1 MDNKRISAGGL
12 RGVVYIQLLSGRDLR
27 AKNAPYAVMQL
38 GKFSLRTDEKRQNPA
53 NTTFNFFGALKVE
66 EKDDSL
72 QITVYDKG
80 TLLSDYVGSV
90 TINLALLEN
99 QEVFDDWVE
108 LRDTRTRASTK
119 RIRCGSL
126 HIVARYISELAQRT
140 IEISNF
146 NENVTEDLLYDIV
159 APNTKSKF
167 RIERSYIYTNV
178 YNRKYALVELDTKAT
193 AMSLWDRSF
202 GSWPNAVIVRK
213 PFCDIT
219 EIEKRIEK
227 EKEMRSSFFEN
238 PIQHPVIKTTT
249 MTPSTEQQPVA
260 GYRITQT

>member
-1 MDNKRISAGGL
+1 L
-12 RGVVYIQLLSGRDLR
+12 RGVVYIQLLSGKDLR
-27 AKNAPYAVMQL
+27 ARNAPYAVMQV
-38 GKFSLRTDEKRQNPA
+38 GKFALKTEEKKQSAA
-53 NTTFNFFGALKVE
+53 NANFNFFGTLKVDE
-66 EKDDSL
+66 ADVAL

-80 TLLSDYVGSV
+80 TILSDFVGSV
-90 TINLALLEN
+90 TIDLALLEH

-108 LRDTRTRASTK
+108 LHDLRARAPTK
-119 RIRCGSL
+119 RIRCGSI

-146 NENVTEDLLYDIV
+146 DQSVTEDHLYDIV

-178 YNRKYALVELDTKAT
+178 SNRKYALVELDAKET
-193 AMSLWDRSF
+193 AMSLWDRSL
-202 GSWPNAVIVRK
+202 GSWPNAVIIRK

-227 EKEMRSSFFEN
+227 EKEMRSSFLEN
-238 PIQHPVIKTTT
+238 PIQHPVIKTTI
-249 MTPSTEQQPVA
+249 STSEQATA
-260 GYRITQT
+260 GYKITQT

>member
-1 MDNKRISAGGL
+1 
-12 RGVVYIQLLSGRDLR
+12 
-27 AKNAPYAVMQL
+27 MQVL
-38 GKFSLRTDEKRQNPA
+38 I
-53 NTTFNFFGALKVE
+53 FFGALKVE
-66 EKDDSL
+66 ESDVAL
-72 QITVYDKG
+72 QITVFDKG
-80 TLLSDYVGSV
+80 TILSDFVGSV
-90 TINLALLEN
+90 TVDLALLAH

-108 LRDTRTRASTK
+108 LHDTRTRASTK

-146 NENVTEDLLYDIV
+146 DQSVTEDHLYDIV
-159 APNTKSKF
+159 APSTKAKF

-178 YNRKYALVELDTKAT
+178 FGRKYALVELDAKET
-193 AMSLWDRSF
+193 AMSLWDRSL
-202 GSWPNAVIVRK
+202 GSWPNAVIIRK

-238 PIQHPVIKTTT
+238 PIQHPVIKTIPTPTT
-249 MTPSTEQQPVA
+249 TEQSAA
-260 GYRITQT
+260 GYRMMTQT